1 MQLGG
6 TGGPWFGRH
15 YATRGSVWGGFAWAG
30 DWLQFWILLARFHCQ
45 SLPLRSREG
54 CKCPCCPL
62 LPSRM
67 YTKMKNMFM
76 HVFQGWA
83 LDVQPNIS
91 EPGVLDCHED
101 PLGLPSAASSAQESQ
116 SELFRLLTGVSLH
129 VLALETRC
137 TTMPFLQAHIRIHD
151 HSTIYVKL
159 GGWKEVNNLKVV
171 A

>member
-1 MQLGG
+1 MRAVTWARDAFFSNFFLGLAAFGVSAVGAPSHPTMCELAPALVCLHTWIPMMRFGG
-6 TGGPWFGRH
+6 TGGPGFGWH
-15 YATRGSVWGGFAWAG
+15 CATRGPVWGGFAWAG

-83 LDVQPNIS
+83 LDVQPNMF
-91 EPGVLDCHED
+91 ELGALDCHED
-101 PLGLPSAASSAQESQ
+101 PLGLPSPQNCK
-116 SELFRLLTGVSLH
+116 VSFFD
-129 VLALETRC
+129 C
-137 TTMPFLQAHIRIHD
+137 
-151 HSTIYVKL
+151 
-159 GGWKEVNNLKVV
+159 
-171 A
+171 